1 MAVKRI
7 GILTGGGDC
16 PGLNPTIKGVVT
28 RAEDYGIEVLGLQN
42 GWKSLVG
49 DEPDAKPLTLEDVRP
64 IIKQGGT
71 ILHTSR
77 TNAYSNKNPEYLP
90 NLVKNFDKLG
100 LDAIVAIGGD
110 DTLSVAS
117 RLTKGD
123 NLDHPVPCVGVPK
136 TMDNDVFGTD
146 QCFGFD
152 TATTL
157 AVEAVQRLR
166 DTADSHNRVI
176 VLEVF
181 GRKAGWTALYS
192 AIASNADYVLVPE
205 RNPAD
210 LEGMFAKL
218 REVKKRRNYALV
230 VVAEGADHPD
240 LDEWAKEI
248 AQGLNG
254 TRLGEASV
262 EIDSFGHPILKER
275 RVGDWCAYQIK
286 QELGW
291 DTRVSVMA
299 HLMRGGEPTLVDRIL
314 GARLG
319 VAAADYVYQEKFGVM
334 AALKGQDIVPFPL
347 EELTDDN
354 GKSITRDVS
363 QEWLE
368 FADIL
373 MK

>member
-7 GILTGGGDC
+7 GVLTGGGDC

-28 RAEDYGIEVLGLQN
+28 RAADHGIEVLGLQN

-49 DEPDAKPLTLEDVRP
+49 DEPVYVPLGIDDVRP

-77 TNAYSNKNPEYLP
+77 TNAYDKTHPEYLP
-90 NLVKNFDKLG
+90 NLVKNVKQLG
-100 LDAIVAIGGD
+100 IDAIVAIGGD

-117 RLTKGD
+117 RLTRGEGVE
-123 NLDHPVPCVGVPK
+123 HPVPCVGVPK
-136 TMDNDVFGTD
+136 TMDNDVYGTD

-157 AVEAVQRLR
+157 AMHAVQRLK
-166 DTADSHNRVI
+166 DTADSHNRVL

-181 GRKAGWTALYS
+181 GRKAGWTALYTAVS
-192 AIASNADYVLVPE
+192 SDADYVLLPE

-210 LEGMFAKL
+210 LGGLMRKL
-218 REVKKRRNYALV
+218 SEVRKKRNYALV

-240 LDEWAKEI
+240 LDIWADEI
-248 AQGLNG
+248 ANGLKN
-254 TRLGEASV
+254 TRLGENAIAV
-262 EIDSFGHPILKER
+262 DSFGHATLKER
-275 RVGDWCAYQIK
+275 RVGDWCAHHIRK
-286 QELGW
+286 ELGW

-299 HLMRGGEPTLVDRIL
+299 HLMRGGQPTLEDRIL
-314 GARLG
+314 GAQFG
-319 VAAADYVYQEKFGVM
+319 IAAADFAHQGKFGFM
-334 AALKGQDIVPFPL
+334 CALQGKEIVPFPL
-347 EELTDDN
+347 EDLTDEN
-354 GKSITRDVS
+354 GKSITRNVP

-368 FADIL
+368 FGDIL

>member
-1 MAVKRI
+1 MPVKKI

-28 RAEDYGIEVLGLQN
+28 RAADHGIECVGLLN

-49 DEPDAKPLTLEDVRP
+49 DAPLFRTLSVDDVRP

-71 ILHTSR
+71 FLHTSR
-77 TNAYSNKNPEYLP
+77 TNAYSPKTPEALP
-90 NLVKNFDKLG
+90 NLLANVEKLG
-100 LDAIVAIGGD
+100 LDALVAIGGD

-123 NLDHPVPCVGVPK
+123 HLPTPVPCVGVPK

-152 TATTL
+152 TSVTL
-157 AVEAVQRLR
+157 AVEAVERLR

-181 GRKAGWTALYS
+181 GRKAGWTALYT
-192 AIASNADYVLVPE
+192 AIAADADYVLIPE

-210 LEGMFAKL
+210 LAGMFAKL
-218 REVKKRRNYALV
+218 REVKKRRDYALV

-240 LDEWAKEI
+240 LEAWADEI
-248 AQGLNG
+248 ARGLNG
-254 TRLGEASV
+254 TRLGEAAV

-275 RVGDWCAYQIK
+275 RVGDWAAYQIK
-286 QELGW
+286 RELGW
-291 DTRVSVMA
+291 DTRTSVMA
-299 HLMRGGEPTLVDRIL
+299 HLMRGGAPTLTDRIL

-319 VAAADYVYQEKFGVM
+319 IAAADYVAEGRFGVM
-334 AALKGQDIVPFPL
+334 ASLKGQDIVPFPL
-347 EELTDDN
+347 EQLTDAG
-354 GKSITRDVS
+354 GKSITRDCTP
-363 QEWLE
+363 EALLM
-368 FADIL
+368 ADIL

>member
-1 MAVKRI
+1 MAVKKI

-16 PGLNPTIKGVVT
+16 PGLNPAIKGIVT
-28 RAEDYGIEVLGLQN
+28 RAADHGIECVALQN
-42 GWKSLVG
+42 GWASLTK
-49 DEPDAKPLTLEDVRP
+49 DEPDAKPLTVDDVRP

-77 TNAYSNKNPEYLP
+77 TNAYNPKTPEALP
-90 NLVKNFDKLG
+90 NLLRNVEKLG

-123 NLDHPVPCVGVPK
+123 NLDKPVPCVGVPK
-136 TMDNDVFGTD
+136 TMDNDVNGTD

-152 TATTL
+152 TSVTL
-157 AVEAVQRLR
+157 AVEALQRLR

-181 GRKAGWTALYS
+181 GRKAGWTALYT
-192 AIASNADYVLVPE
+192 AIAADADYVLLPE
-205 RNPAD
+205 RNPAN
-210 LEGMFAKL
+210 LRGMFAKL

-248 AQGLNG
+248 AEGLQG
-254 TRLGEASV
+254 TKLGESAV

-275 RVGDWCAYQIK
+275 RVGDWCAYEIK
-286 QELGW
+286 KELGW
-291 DTRVSVMA
+291 DTRVAVMA

-314 GARLG
+314 GARMG
-319 VAAADYVYQEKFGVM
+319 IAAADYVAEGKFGVM

-347 EELTDDN
+347 EDLTDNN
-354 GKSITRDVS
+354 GKSITRDATP
-363 QEWLE
+363 EALE
-368 FADIL
+368 MADIL

>member
-7 GILTGGGDC
+7 AVLTGGGDC

-28 RAEDYGIEVLGLQN
+28 RAADHGIEVLGLQN
-42 GWKSLVG
+42 GWKSLVS
-49 DEPDAKPLTLEDVRP
+49 DEPIYRTLSVDDVRP
-64 IIKQGGT
+64 IIKHGGT
-71 ILHTSR
+71 MLHTSR
-77 TNAYSNKNPEYLP
+77 TNAYDKTKPDYLP

-100 LDAIVAIGGD
+100 LDAVVAIGGD

-123 NLDHPVPCVGVPK
+123 GVSHPVPCVGVPK

-152 TATTL
+152 TATSL

-192 AIASNADYVLVPE
+192 AIAADADYVLIPE
-205 RNPAD
+205 ENPAD
-210 LEGMFAKL
+210 LQGLFAKL
-218 REVKKRRNYALV
+218 GEVKKRRNYALV

-240 LDEWAKEI
+240 LDVWANEI

-254 TRLGEASV
+254 TRLGEMSV

-286 QELGW
+286 KELGW
-291 DTRVSVMA
+291 DTRTSVMA
-299 HLMRGGEPTLVDRIL
+299 HLMRGGEPTLTDRIL

-319 VAAADYVYQEKFGVM
+319 VAAADYAAQEKFGVM
-334 AALKGQDIVPFPL
+334 AALQGNEIVPFPL
-347 EELTDDN
+347 EQLTDDN
-354 GKSITRDVS
+354 GKSITRDVPK
-363 QEWLE
+363 EYIE
-368 FADIL
+368 FGKIV

>member
-1 MAVKRI
+1 MAVKKI

-16 PGLNPTIKGVVT
+16 PGLNPAIKGVVT
-28 RAEDYGIEVLGLQN
+28 RAADHGITCMALQN
-42 GWKSLVG
+42 GWASLTL
-49 DEPDAKPLTLEDVRP
+49 DEPNALPLSVDDVRP

-77 TNAYSNKNPEYLP
+77 TNAYNPKTPDALP
-90 NLVKNFDKLG
+90 NLLRNVEKLG
-100 LDAIVAIGGD
+100 LDALVAIGGD

-123 NLDHPVPCVGVPK
+123 NIAKPVPCVGVPK
-136 TMDNDVFGTD
+136 TMDNDVNGTD

-152 TATTL
+152 TSVTL
-157 AVEAVQRLR
+157 AVEALQRLR

-181 GRKAGWTALYS
+181 GRKAGWTALYT
-192 AIASNADYVLVPE
+192 AIAADADYVLLPE
-205 RNPAD
+205 RNPAN

-218 REVKKRRNYALV
+218 REVKKRRNYGLV

-240 LDEWAKEI
+240 LDEWANEI
-248 AQGLNG
+248 AAGLNG
-254 TRLGEASV
+254 TRLGESAV

-286 QELGW
+286 KELNW
-291 DTRVSVMA
+291 DTRVAVMA

-314 GARLG
+314 GARMG
-319 VAAADYVYQEKFGVM
+319 IAAADYVAAGNFGVM

-347 EELTDDN
+347 ENLTDDN
-354 GKSITRDVS
+354 GKSITRDATP
-363 QEWLE
+363 EALE
-368 FADIL
+368 MADIL

>member
-1 MAVKRI
+1 MSVKKI

-28 RAEDYGIEVLGLQN
+28 RAADHGIECVGLLN

-49 DEPDAKPLTLEDVRP
+49 DTPMFRSLSVDDVRP

-71 ILHTSR
+71 FLHTSR
-77 TNAYSNKNPEYLP
+77 TNAYSPKTPEALP
-90 NLVKNFDKLG
+90 NLLKNVESLG
-100 LDAIVAIGGD
+100 LDALVAIGGD

-123 NLDHPVPCVGVPK
+123 NLQKPVPCVGVPK

-152 TATTL
+152 TSVTL
-157 AVEAVQRLR
+157 AIEALERLR

-181 GRKAGWTALYS
+181 GRKAGWTALYT
-192 AIASNADYVLVPE
+192 AIAADADYVLIPE

-210 LEGMFAKL
+210 LQGMFAKL
-218 REVKKRRNYALV
+218 REVKKRRDYALV

-240 LDEWAKEI
+240 LEEWADEI
-248 AQGLNG
+248 ARGLNG
-254 TRLGEASV
+254 TRLGEAAV

-286 QELGW
+286 KELGW
-291 DTRVSVMA
+291 DTRTSVMA
-299 HLMRGGEPTLVDRIL
+299 HLMRGGAPTLVDRIL

-319 VAAADYVYQEKFGVM
+319 IAAADYVAEGRFGVM
-334 AALKGQDIVPFPL
+334 ASLKGQDIVPFPL
-347 EELTDDN
+347 EQLTDDN
-354 GKSITRDVS
+354 GKSITRDCTP
-363 QEWLE
+363 EALE
-368 FADIL
+368 MADIL

>member
-1 MAVKRI
+1 MAVKKI

-16 PGLNPTIKGVVT
+16 PGLNPAIKGIVT
-28 RAEDYGIEVLGLQN
+28 RAADHGIECVALQN
-42 GWKSLVG
+42 GWASLTK
-49 DEPDAKPLTLEDVRP
+49 DEPNAKPLTVDDVRP

-77 TNAYSNKNPEYLP
+77 TNAYNPKTPEALP
-90 NLVKNFDKLG
+90 NLLRNVEKLG

-123 NLDHPVPCVGVPK
+123 NLDKPVPCVGVPK
-136 TMDNDVFGTD
+136 TMDNDVNGTD

-152 TATTL
+152 TSVTL
-157 AVEAVQRLR
+157 AVEALQRLR

-181 GRKAGWTALYS
+181 GRKAGWTALYT
-192 AIASNADYVLVPE
+192 AIAADADYVLLPE
-205 RNPAD
+205 RNPAN
-210 LEGMFAKL
+210 LEGMVEKL

-230 VVAEGADHPD
+230 VVAEGADHPN
-240 LDEWAKEI
+240 LDEWANEI
-248 AQGLNG
+248 AESLQG
-254 TRLGEASV
+254 TKLGESAV

-275 RVGDWCAYQIK
+275 RVGDWCAYEIK
-286 QELGW
+286 KALGW
-291 DTRVSVMA
+291 DTRVAVMA

-314 GARLG
+314 GARMG
-319 VAAADYVYQEKFGVM
+319 IAAADYVAAGQFGVM

-347 EELTDDN
+347 ENLTDDD
-354 GKSITRDVS
+354 GKSITRDAT
-363 QEWLE
+363 QEALE
-368 FADIL
+368 MGDIL

>member
-1 MAVKRI
+1 MAVKKI
-7 GILTGGGDC
+7 GVLTGGGDC

-28 RAEDYGIEVLGLQN
+28 RAADFGIEVLGLQN
-42 GWKSLVG
+42 GWKSLTG
-49 DEPDAKPLTLEDVRP
+49 DAPNAKVLSVDDVRP
-64 IIKQGGT
+64 IIKTGGT

-77 TNAYSNKNPEYLP
+77 TNAYDKSHPEYIK
-90 NLVKNFDKLG
+90 NLEKNVAELG

-123 NLDHPVPCVGVPK
+123 LISKPVNCVGVPK

-157 AVEAVQRLR
+157 AMDAIERLR
-166 DTADSHNRVI
+166 DTADSHNRVLI
-176 VLEVF
+176 LEVF

-192 AIASNADYVLVPE
+192 AIAANADYVLVPE

-210 LEGMFAKL
+210 LDGLFAKL
-218 REVKKRRNYALV
+218 REVKKRRNYALI

-240 LDEWAKEI
+240 LDSWADEI
-248 AQGLNG
+248 AKGLNG

-275 RVGDWCAYQIK
+275 RVGDWCAYQVK
-286 QELGW
+286 KELNW
-291 DTRVSVMA
+291 DTRVSVMG
-299 HLMRGGEPTLVDRIL
+299 HLMRGGQPTLTDRIL
-314 GARLG
+314 GARFG
-319 VAAADYVYQEKFGVM
+319 VAAAEYVHAGQFGVM
-334 AALKGQDIVPFPL
+334 AALKGSEIAPFPL
-347 EELTDDN
+347 EKLTDDN
-354 GKSITRDVS
+354 GKSITRDVT

-368 FADIL
+368 FADIV

>member
-7 GILTGGGDC
+7 GVLTGGGDC

-28 RAEDYGIEVLGLQN
+28 RAADHGIEVLGLQN
-42 GWKSLVG
+42 GWKSLVES
-49 DEPDAKPLTLEDVRP
+49 EPNARPLSVDDVRP

-77 TNAYSNKNPEYLP
+77 TNAYNPKNPEYLP

-123 NLDHPVPCVGVPK
+123 NLEHPVPCVGVPK

-152 TATTL
+152 TATSL

-210 LEGMFAKL
+210 LEGLFAKL

-248 AQGLNG
+248 AKGLNG

-275 RVGDWCAYQIK
+275 RVGDWCAYRIK

-347 EELTDDN
+347 EQLTDDN
-354 GKSITRDVS
+354 GKSITRDVP

-368 FADIL
+368 FADIV